1 MRMQIHAMHADG
13 AVTLWWEKPEQA
25 SGKETFTV
33 TYGDTQLQTDTTHCT
48 LKELPEETVCRFS
61 VFMGDELLGETTVK
75 TGKRLRKISVTDF
88 GAVGDGKTMNTQ
100 ALQKAIDAC
109 GPDACVM
116 IPEGVYLTGAL
127 RLHSDMAL
135 CVGKGA
141 VLMGSEAPE
150 DYLPKIHSRFEG
162 TEMECYQSL
171 LNLGT
176 LDHTAGP
183 NCENVLI
190 YGEGEICGGG
200 QPLGLRI
207 IEAERERLRSYI
219 ESLGEKVKEYENNNT
234 IPGRARGRLINLSNC
249 SHVRITGLTLKN
261 GASWNVHMIYS
272 DHIVTDHCFFQSSGV
287 WNGDGWDPDSST
299 DCTLFASRFCTGDD
313 SVAIKSGKNPEG
325 NVIARPTKH
334 IRIFDCFSEGGLGI
348 AVGSEMSGGV
358 EDVRIWDCDL
368 VHSLYGVQIKAT
380 RKRGGYVRDIFVSD
394 SCLSRFLICAV
405 KYNDDGVGSDKPPV
419 FENLGCRRVHFSGW
433 ARDYWEKEDH
443 EVACIECT
451 GFDEPGYEAK
461 HLRFEACTAE
471 RGVQPVLVH
480 CLDVKADVM
489 PSGAR
494 VE

>member
-1 MRMQIHAMHADG
+1 MQIHAIHADG

-25 SGKETFTV
+25 AGKETYTV
-33 TYGDTQLQTDTTHCT
+33 TYQDTQVRTEKTHCT
-48 LKELPEETVCRFS
+48 FHALPEETACRFS
-61 VFMGDELLGETTVK
+61 VRMGDVLLGETVVK
-75 TGKRLRKISVTDF
+75 TGKHLRKITVTDF

-109 GPDACVM
+109 GPDAYVM

-127 RLHSDMAL
+127 RLHSNMAL

-141 VLMGSEAPE
+141 VLMGSQVPE

-176 LDHTAGP
+176 LDHTAGA

-190 YGEGEICGGG
+190 FGEGEICGGG
-200 QPLGLRI
+200 QPLALRI
-207 IEAERERLRSYI
+207 IEAERERLKSYI
-219 ESLGEKVKEYENNNT
+219 ASLGDKVKEYENDNT

-272 DHIVTDHCFFQSSGV
+272 DHIVTDHCFFQSAGV
-287 WNGDGWDPDSST
+287 WNGDGWDPDSSC

-325 NVIARPTKH
+325 NVIARPTKR
-334 IRIFDCFSEGGLGI
+334 IRIFDC
-348 AVGSEMSGGV
+348 
-358 EDVRIWDCDL
+358 DCDL
-368 VHSLYGVQIKAT
+368 EHSLYGVQLKAT
-380 RKRGGYVRDIFVSD
+380 RKRGGYVKDIFVSD
-394 SCLSRFLICAV
+394 CRLSRFLICAV
-405 KYNDDGVGSDKPPV
+405 KYNDDGVGSETPPV
-419 FENLGCRRVHFSGW
+419 FEDIGCRRVHFSGW

-461 HLRFEACTAE
+461 HLRFEECTAE
-471 RGVQPVLVH
+471 RGAVPVLVN
-480 CLDVKADVM
+480 CLDVRADVV
-489 PSGAR
+489 PSGGRA
-494 VE
+494 E

>member
-48 LKELPEETVCRFS
+48 LKELPEETVFRFS

-109 GPDACVM
+109 GSDACVM

-127 RLHSDMAL
+127 HLHSDMAL

-141 VLMGSEAPE
+141 VLKGSEAPE

-219 ESLGEKVKEYENNNT
+219 ESLGEKVKEY
-234 IPGRARGRLINLSNC
+234 
-249 SHVRITGLTLKN
+249 
-261 GASWNVHMIYS
+261 
-272 DHIVTDHCFFQSSGV
+272 
-287 WNGDGWDPDSST
+287 
-299 DCTLFASRFCTGDD
+299 
-313 SVAIKSGKNPEG
+313 
-325 NVIARPTKH
+325 
-334 IRIFDCFSEGGLGI
+334 
-348 AVGSEMSGGV
+348 
-358 EDVRIWDCDL
+358 
-368 VHSLYGVQIKAT
+368 
-380 RKRGGYVRDIFVSD
+380 
-394 SCLSRFLICAV
+394 
-405 KYNDDGVGSDKPPV
+405 
-419 FENLGCRRVHFSGW
+419 
-433 ARDYWEKEDH
+433 
-443 EVACIECT
+443 
-451 GFDEPGYEAK
+451 
-461 HLRFEACTAE
+461 
-471 RGVQPVLVH
+471 
-480 CLDVKADVM
+480 
-489 PSGAR
+489 
-494 VE
+494 